1 MKKPSSLT
9 CLVLGILS
17 SAVGQAARADFISDS
32 KATLGLRNFY
42 FNNDYRDRPG
52 PAGQSKTEEWAQG
65 FMLNYSSGFTAG
77 TLGFGVDALG
87 LMGVTLDSGGGN
99 HRGSSMIPDDGT
111 GATDQWSRLG
121 LTGKVRLGKTEA
133 RLGTLQPK
141 LPILVSND
149 GRLLPQTFQ
158 GGQVTSNDID
168 NLTLTAGR
176 LDQATGRAST
186 DRTGLAVNGG
196 TRQSN
201 DFVFAGADYKV
212 TKNLLAQYYVA
223 NLEDYYTQQFFGLQ
237 HVLALGAGQ
246 SFKTDLRYFDTGA
259 SGANGSASGRAEGHR
274 VGGYTRHGSGEID
287 NRTWSAMFTYTLG
300 GHALTGGYQSVSD
313 DSNFV
318 QLNQGTLPDKGAAG
332 SSVYLFT
339 DRMLASFTRVGE
351 RTWFGQYAYDFAAL
365 GVPGL
370 RASMVYLK
378 GDGIQ
383 TVAGAEKQE
392 WERDLA
398 LDYVIQSGAFKNV
411 GIGWRHAALRSQIDP
426 DQDQTRLIVSYTL
439 ALF

>member
-1 MKKPSSLT
+1 MNKPSTLK
-9 CLVLGILS
+9 CLVLGALTS
-17 SAVGQAARADFISDS
+17 SVGQAARADFIEGSH
-32 KATLGLRNFY
+32 ANLALRNLY

-65 FMLNYSSGFTAG
+65 FMLNYTSGFTAG
-77 TLGFGVDALG
+77 TLGFGVDALAFQ
-87 LMGVTLDSGGGN
+87 GVTLNSGAGN

-111 GATDQWSRLG
+111 GAADQWSRLG
-121 LTGKVRLGKTEA
+121 LTGKARLGSTEA

-186 DRTGLAVNGG
+186 DRTGLAVNGA

-212 TKNLLAQYYVA
+212 TKDLIVQYYVA

-237 HVLALGAGQ
+237 HVLALGKGQ
-246 SFKTDLRYFDTGA
+246 SFKTDLRYFDTDS
-259 SGANGSASGRAEGHR
+259 SGANGSASGRAEGYR
-274 VGGYTRHGSGEID
+274 VGGYTRNSSGEID

-318 QLNQGTLPDKGAAG
+318 QLNQGTLPGKGAAG

-339 DRMLASFTRVGE
+339 DRMLASFTRAGE
-351 RTWFGQYAYDFAAL
+351 RTRFGQYAYDFAAL

-378 GDGIQ
+378 GDDIKTAVG
-383 TVAGAEKQE
+383 GDKGE

-398 LDYVIQSGAFKNV
+398 LDYVIQDGTFKGV
-411 GIGWRHAALRSQIDP
+411 GFGWRYGALRSQIDP
-426 DQDQTRLIVSYTL
+426 HQDQNRLIVSYTL
-439 ALF
+439 SLF

>member
-17 SAVGQAARADFISDS
+17 SAIGQAARADFISDS

-212 TKNLLAQYYVA
+212 TKDLLAQYYVA

-237 HVLALGAGQ
+237 HVLALGEGQ
-246 SFKTDLRYFDTGA
+246 SFKTDLRYFDTGS
-259 SGANGSASGRAEGHR
+259 SGANGGASGRAEGYR
-274 VGGYTRHGSGEID
+274 VGGYTHNKSGEID

-318 QLNQGTLPDKGAAG
+318 QLNQGTLPGKGAAG

-339 DRMLASFTRVGE
+339 DRMLASFTRAGE
-351 RTWFGQYAYDFAAL
+351 RTWFGQYAYDFATM

-383 TVAGAEKQE
+383 TASGVEKGE

-398 LDYVIQSGAFKNV
+398 LDYVIQSGVFKNV
-411 GIGWRHAALRSQIDP
+411 GLGWRHSALRSEIDP
-426 DQDQTRLIVSYTL
+426 HQDQNRLIISYTL
-439 ALF
+439 SLF